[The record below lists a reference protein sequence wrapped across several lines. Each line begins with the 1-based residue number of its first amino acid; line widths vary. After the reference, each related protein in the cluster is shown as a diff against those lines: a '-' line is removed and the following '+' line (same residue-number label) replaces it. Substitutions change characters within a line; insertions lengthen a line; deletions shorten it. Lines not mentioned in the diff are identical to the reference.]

1 METVIINTKDSKTA
15 KFILELAKKI
25 GEKGKIL
32 SSSEQEDFLLGSI
45 MNSEETNET
54 ITREAVFKKLS
65 RK

>member
-25 GEKGKIL
+25 GENGKIL

-45 MNSEETNET
+45 MNSEKINKT
-54 ITREAVFKKLS
+54 ISRKAILKKL

>member
-25 GEKGKIL
+25 GENGKIL
-32 SSSEQEDFLLGSI
+32 SSSEQEDFFLGSI
-45 MNSEETNET
+45 MNSEKTGEI
-54 ITREAVFKKLS
+54 ITREAVFKKL